1 MSHPLEKTFSTWMAL
16 IMHNS
21 LGNFLRFAKD
31 KNLSLAQLHALTHLS
46 HHEGCSVSGM
56 GSEFGVT
63 NAAIS
68 QLLEKLVQQG
78 YVTRSE
84 DPLDRR
90 NKILEVTD
98 GGRKIATEAILER
111 QKWISQVVYI
121 LSEEEKQQVEDTL
134 QLLINKV
141 IQLNENEH

>member
-1 MSHPLEKTFSTWMAL
+1 MTAQVQRWITYLTNPSAL
-16 IMHNS
+16 FEAREASWIAS
-21 LGNFLRFAKD
+21 ASAD
-31 KNLSLAQLHALTHLS
+31 
-46 HHEGCSVSGM
+46 E
-56 GSEFGVT
+56 
-63 NAAIS
+63 IS